1 MQPLH
6 TIIKYISEVLPL
18 LEGMDYLDTEFLIMP
33 SLAVLLIKKIAKDM
47 SVCCREANHY
57 SNRKKALHLIMS

>member
-6 TIIKYISEVLPL
+6 TIIKYIFEVLPL

-33 SLAVLLIKKIAKDM
+33 SLAELLVLMI
-47 SVCCREANHY
+47 
-57 SNRKKALHLIMS
+57 